1 MSESFF
7 EDLNDVFPINS
18 QVRCGQAAF
27 RLGFAHMTL
36 DDSEQLQPAH
46 LQRSKKGRFM
56 PRVPLK
62 KRSRSSTTPPNG
74 GVFITFLDPPH
85 GIAG

>member
-1 MSESFF
+1 MATFLVAGALPLRETGHERIFF
-7 EDLNDVFPINS
+7 EDLNDAFPINS

-62 KRSRSSTTPPNG
+62 K
-74 GVFITFLDPPH
+74 
-85 GIAG
+85 

>member
-1 MSESFF
+1 METGHDESFF
-7 EDLNDVFPINS
+7 EDMNDAFPINS

-46 LQRSKKGRFM
+46 LQRSKKGRFT
-56 PRVPLK
+56 PRVAPRK
-62 KRSRSSTTPPNG
+62 
-74 GVFITFLDPPH
+74 
-85 GIAG
+85 

>member
-7 EDLNDVFPINS
+7 EDLNDAFPINS

-46 LQRSKKGRFM
+46 LQLS
-56 PRVPLK
+56 L
-62 KRSRSSTTPPNG
+62 
-74 GVFITFLDPPH
+74 IH
-85 GIAG
+85 I

>member
-7 EDLNDVFPINS
+7 EDLNDAFPINS

-46 LQRSKKGRFM
+46 LQRSKKKAASCRGY
-56 PRVPLK
+56 
-62 KRSRSSTTPPNG
+62 RSRSDPVPAHAPPNG
-74 GVFITFLDPPH
+74 GVFIA
-85 GIAG
+85 IR